1 MKSNTTTNSEEAV
14 KQAIK
19 NGQDIKVNGRPVRL
33 VGKNLFVEVRSRR
46 GRGFSAFTR
55 EDLDSINL

>member
-1 MKSNTTTNSEEAV
+1 MQNNITSKEEQL

-19 NGQDIKVNGRPVRL
+19 DGNEFSVNGRPVRL

-46 GRGFSAFTR
+46 GRGFSTFTR